1 MALGDKVIV
10 AYDDGGRTTQQK
22 EVRVGSAGG
31 SVEWDRVDGFVE
43 VRERTRSG
51 TIRRRLAFREER
63 VVSVEYEPSR

>member
-31 SVEWDRVDGFVE
+31 NVDWARVAGFVE
-43 VRERTRSG
+43 VVESTRSG
-51 TIRRRLAFREER
+51 AIRRKLAFREER